1 MGTFDAPTRDVLVT
15 PGVALATLATG
26 GPLLGAA
33 ITAPRGG
40 AAFRRRTAALAA
52 TWTAGGAAT
61 GQFQPRLWQVRDK
74 AELTDRVLRPAAKAA
89 AAIGVFAAGAVV
101 VSKVPFLRRE
111 IETVMAHA
119 TQGSFAQAAALALVT
134 GATEEIFFR
143 GTVHDL
149 ADTFGLRPV
158 RTSTAVYTAITT
170 ATGNPLLVFA
180 AGALGLLAG
189 HERERTDSLVAPTVV
204 HLGWSLGMLT
214 VLPRVT
220 RRQRRQESGTDAAE
234 A

>member
-1 MGTFDAPTRDVLVT
+1 MGTIDAPTRDVLLT
-15 PGVALATLATG
+15 PAAALATLAAGT
-26 GPLLGAA
+26 PLLRAA

-61 GQFQPRLWQVRDK
+61 GQFQPRLWQVKDRD
-74 AELTDRVLRPAAKAA
+74 ELTDRVLRPAATAA
-89 AAIGVFAAGAVV
+89 AAVGVFAAGAVV

-119 TQGSFAQAAALALVT
+119 TRGSFAQAAALALVT
-134 GATEEIFFR
+134 GATEEVFFR

-149 ADTFGLRPV
+149 ANTFGLRPV
-158 RTSTAVYTAITT
+158 RTSTALYTLTTT

-180 AGALGLLAG
+180 AGVLGLLAG
-189 HERERTDSLVAPTVV
+189 HERERTDSLLAPTLV
-204 HLGWSLGMLT
+204 HMGWSLGMLT
-214 VLPRVT
+214 ILPRVT
-220 RRQRRQESGTDAAE
+220 GRQRRQQADVPVGA
-234 A
+234 